1 MHARRRRVRP
11 HLECAESR
19 AGRLSRLAEPEGASG
34 VESSDMAPRVRS
46 EGSLPFIW
54 WLCWTG
60 TYGAAR
66 VASSASTRCR
76 WKAACH
82 ILPPH
87 RHGPAG
93 GSRSDAA
100 RDEPSPG
107 NLRPS
112 GRRSHQGSTSLPSL
126 VQART
131 TPVRDGWEVLI
142 RATVE
147 RRFLRAVFAGIRRVW
162 PSRRGGR
169 LSEACCFRAEPAC
182 DGNERLND
190 QHGKCGVRTRAL
202 PNLIPAEAEPCA

>member
-1 MHARRRRVRP
+1 MDARRRRMRP
-11 HLECAESR
+11 HRECAESR

-93 GSRSDAA
+93 GSRSGAA
-100 RDEPSPG
+100 RDGPSSPG

-112 GRRSHQGSTSLPSL
+112 RSGEPSGIDLPPKPRSGPYYACPRRLGSPPCGRPWSAACGRSLRASAESGRRGETGAWMTGTSFPDRQ
-126 VQART
+126 QAAARVA
-131 TPVRDGWEVLI
+131 P
-142 RATVE
+142 RAGT
-147 RRFLRAVFAGIRRVW
+147 A
-162 PSRRGGR
+162 RG
-169 LSEACCFRAEPAC
+169 
-182 DGNERLND
+182 
-190 QHGKCGVRTRAL
+190 RTRTPEVRKRA
-202 PNLIPAEAEPCA
+202 P

>member
-1 MHARRRRVRP
+1 MDARRRRMRP
-11 HLECAESR
+11 HRECAESR

-93 GSRSDAA
+93 GSRSGAA
-100 RDEPSPG
+100 RDGPSSPG

-112 GRRSHQGSTSLPSL
+112 RSGEPSGIDLPPKPRSGPYYACPRRLGSPPCGRPWSAAP
-126 VQART
+126 
-131 TPVRDGWEVLI
+131 
-142 RATVE
+142 
-147 RRFLRAVFAGIRRVW
+147 LRAILAGIRRVW
-162 PSRRGGR
+162 PPRRGGR
-169 LSEACCFRAEPAC
+169 VDEACCFRAEAAPSFY
-182 DGNERLND
+182 GPE
-190 QHGKCGVRTRAL
+190 GVLTRRSKW
-202 PNLIPAEAEPCA
+202 